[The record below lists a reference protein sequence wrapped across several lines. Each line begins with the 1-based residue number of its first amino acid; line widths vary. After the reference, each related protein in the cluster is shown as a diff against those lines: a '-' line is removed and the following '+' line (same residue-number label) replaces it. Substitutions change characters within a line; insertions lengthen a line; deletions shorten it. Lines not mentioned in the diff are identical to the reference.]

1 MFCIPSTR
9 NNFFQTFDKKTPG
22 QKICFIYFIFSLKK
36 AKQRKKK
43 DFHENVAAFISRH
56 AKCRTASTCQHSKAE
71 VRYYNAKIRRPSGG
85 ARGSMVEFRP
95 SSVEARHCT
104 LELGPSLVEARPQN
118 IGSRHSQTR
127 HRPSTSIPPRGE
139 RASKSRK
146 LFNKRPGP
154 MSRSSPL

>member
-56 AKCRTASTCQHSKAE
+56 AKQNKTKH
-71 VRYYNAKIRRPSGG
+71 RRGFFSQGPPS
-85 ARGSMVEFRP
+85 ATLQLIELERGLKM
-95 SSVEARHCT
+95 SSF
-104 LELGPSLVEARPQN
+104 LWLLKMSLRRSE
-118 IGSRHSQTR
+118 
-127 HRPSTSIPPRGE
+127 PR
-139 RASKSRK
+139 AH
-146 LFNKRPGP
+146 
-154 MSRSSPL
+154 MSNDI